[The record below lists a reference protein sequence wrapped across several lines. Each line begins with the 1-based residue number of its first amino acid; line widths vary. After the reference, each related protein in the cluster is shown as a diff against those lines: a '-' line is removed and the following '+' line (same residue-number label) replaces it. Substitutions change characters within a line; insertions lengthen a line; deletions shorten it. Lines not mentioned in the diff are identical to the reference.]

1 MELTF
6 EFDRFIAEDSNVVRN
21 LNCDL
26 RIRQPW
32 VASSL
37 FRVVATVYPSG
48 EICIEYQDDDGV
60 PYVAVLGRVR
70 DSFFEGGCNI
80 RLGSPSGD

>member
-6 EFDRFIAEDSNVVRN
+6 EFDRLIAEDLNVVRN

-26 RIRQPW
+26 RSRQPW
-32 VASSL
+32 VASSS
-37 FRVVATVYPSG
+37 FRVIATVYPTG
-48 EICIEYQDDDGV
+48 EIGIEHQDDDGV

-70 DSFFEGGCNI
+70 DSFFSGGCNI
-80 RLGSPSGD
+80 RLGSMSGE